1 MIIHKATIALIGSLV
16 LSCYG
21 CVSHPGKSSQSE
33 ADPRADFA
41 RGIGIMR
48 ASATAEGRTAG
59 AIWVQRAADQNLAI
73 AQARLGLMYLSGDG
87 VKQNT
92 SLALTW
98 TRKAAER
105 GAPAAQL
112 LLGRLYSAGGNLVP
126 LDNAEAYY
134 WDSIAA
140 KPVVSNVY
148 IFNISQIRDVAR
160 KRAQTVSRV
169 LTAAQ
174 RADID
179 QRVAAWTPIP
189 SVPYSGVVNIS
200 DP

>member
-1 MIIHKATIALIGSLV
+1 
-16 LSCYG
+16 
-21 CVSHPGKSSQSE
+21 
-33 ADPRADFA
+33 
-41 RGIGIMR
+41 MR

-73 AQARLGLMYLSGDG
+73 AQARLGLMYLYGDG
-87 VKQNT
+87 VRQNT

-98 TRKAAER
+98 TRKAADR

-126 LDNAEAYY
+126 LDNTEAYY

-148 IFNISQIRDVAR
+148 IFNISQVRDVAR
-160 KRAQTVSRV
+160 KRARTVSLV

-179 QRVAAWTPIP
+179 QRVAAWAPIP
-189 SVPYSGVVNIS
+189 SVPYNGVVNIS